1 MPAQRVSADCELHY
15 VVDDHSD
22 PWREPQT
29 ILMLHGNAESGA
41 ASFGWVPQRP
51 AFALLLTVALVSCG
65 ERVPRIAPVGPNEV
79 IVAFGDSLTYGTGAA
94 ETESYP
100 AVLAQLIGRKV
111 VRAGVPGEV
120 TAQGLARLPQVIE
133 EHRPALM
140 IVCLGGND
148 MLRRMDEAQV
158 RRNLRE
164 IIRAIKS
171 RGIAVVLVGVPKPA
185 LIASAPAF
193 YGELAQEFGIPYEG
207 KVVTDV
213 MHQLEL
219 KADPIHPNARG
230 YRRMA
235 EAIAELLKKA
245 GAI

>member
-1 MPAQRVSADCELHY
+1 VKQL
-15 VVDDHSD
+15 
-22 PWREPQT
+22 
-29 ILMLHGNAESGA
+29 
-41 ASFGWVPQRP
+41 
-51 AFALLLTVALVSCG
+51 AFALLLIAALAGCG
-65 ERVPRIAPVGPNEV
+65 ERVPRVPAVAPNEV

-94 ETESYP
+94 ESESYP
-100 AVLAQLIGRKV
+100 AVLAQLIGRRV

-120 TAQGLARLPQVIE
+120 TTQGLARVEQVIE
-133 EHRPALM
+133 AHRPALM

-148 MLRRMDEAQV
+148 MLRKVDEAQV
-158 RRNLRE
+158 KKNLGE
-164 IIRAIKS
+164 IIRTIRS

-185 LIASAPAF
+185 LITSAPAF
-193 YGELAQEFGIPYEG
+193 YGELAKEFGIPYEG

-213 MHQLEL
+213 MYQLDL

-245 GAI
+245 GVI